1 MLAAF
6 GACSMQTAPEAME
19 ALTAGSLATLF
30 WAGLVLAGLVA
41 PLAME
46 VALRTGR
53 ATIHPCIPALLVLV
67 GGACLRICIVF
78 AA

>member
-1 MLAAF
+1 M
-6 GACSMQTAPEAME
+6 T
-19 ALTAGSLATLF
+19 GSLATLF
-30 WAGLVLAGLVA
+30 WVGLVAAGLVV

-46 VALRTGR
+46 LVLRMGR
-53 ATIHPCIPALLVLV
+53 AAIPPCIPALLVLA